1 MGFSSAKVPGMKRR
15 LGIGRFALV
24 TGLFALAVSA
34 VLLWLSLV
42 PKVTQLDLIEFLP
55 NFPDIPSVEAKDAIP
70 GRQYLQSER
79 FGWPLEYRYRSMR
92 VSVRNGE
99 WVPEPPETVEKL
111 RKDITAYVDKPNWS
125 ISFDKGDIF
134 RNDFISSMN
143 NLILDSVIG
152 VAILAVSVL
161 VFGFLVGRLWRPS

>member
-1 MGFSSAKVPGMKRR
+1 MLKRH
-15 LGIGRFALV
+15 GIGRFALL
-24 TGLFALAVSA
+24 TGLFALAVSG
-34 VLLWLSLV
+34 VLLWLNLV

-55 NFPDIPSVEAKDAIP
+55 NFPEIEHIPSVEAKDAIP

-92 VSVRNGE
+92 VSARYGRWE
-99 WVPEPPETVEKL
+99 AEPPETVENL
-111 RKDITAYVDKPNWS
+111 RKDVMAYVGKPNWS
-125 ISFDKGDIF
+125 LSFDKGDIF

-143 NLILDSVIG
+143 NLILDSIVG

-161 VFGFLVGRLWRPS
+161 LFGFLVSRLK